1 MELTAPKFSSNA
13 QCFSHI
19 MKRLLRSARASQR
32 GEKCAL
38 RLFPCLCQMFKGLRS
53 RPLLVHDKAFSS
65 LRSDYMRHKSCWI
78 KRNREILRE
87 RNEKEG
93 AKRMKTRMQQQKGRE
108 RERER
113 EESRA
118 KQARGRKRGEERG
131 EKRRRREANSNE
143 CHIGTLW
150 SCIIQIVLPEE
161 APTLQPIINDTH
173 LKSAMSSSLLPEL
186 WNKSNT
192 FLSFPLNSTDIKW
205 NIQCYINYHLNLH
218 KK

>member
-1 MELTAPKFSSNA
+1 MELTAPKFSSNT

-32 GEKCAL
+32 GEKCAV

-78 KRNREILRE
+78 ERNREILRE

-93 AKRMKTRMQQQKGRE
+93 AKRMKTRMQQLKGRE
-108 RERER
+108 REREKGK
-113 EESRA
+113 RA
-118 KQARGRKRGEERG
+118 EQNRLEEEREG
-131 EKRRRREANSNE
+131 KKEEKRERHREATSNE

-161 APTLQPIINDTH
+161 APTLQPIIDDTH
-173 LKSAMSSSLLPEL
+173 LKSAVICQNCETNQTLF
-186 WNKSNT
+186 
-192 FLSFPLNSTDIKW
+192 FLSPWTPLT
-205 NIQCYINYHLNLH
+205 
-218 KK
+218 